1 MPPRRGTPSHPQ
13 SPTPSTQHPAPDP
26 QRPLPSTQHRTKPV
40 YTRIAKAPRLP
51 FATAASDPPSSDLR
65 PPSSVVVIGAG
76 AAGLMA
82 ALMAAR
88 AGASVVLLDSQEVI
102 GAKILVSGGGRCNV
116 TNESVEPKHFH
127 SGSPALVEAVLGAF
141 NVEDTLDVFG
151 QLGVPL
157 KLEPEMGKYFP
168 VSDSAHTVLD
178 ALVNA
183 VRQAGVRLR
192 CGQAVSAVEPGTKWT
207 VTTPEREYEASAVII
222 CTGGLALPKSGS
234 TGTGYVMASRLG
246 HTIVQ
251 TTPALS
257 PLLADCPAHAEL
269 SGVTLPVRLTWK
281 SDDEVLAQYEG
292 SFLFTHTGYSG
303 PPALNVS
310 RHIAR
315 DKQAYPAAELT
326 ARFVPA
332 VPEGGEDEFWDYV
345 LSEYGGFRS
354 VAMVSHFVPRRVA
367 EMICAVADVPGNVAL
382 ARMSARDWRHLA
394 KAMLDQPLPVTDI
407 DGYRKAEATA
417 GGVDANEVDPSTMMS
432 RFVPGLFLAGEVL
445 DVDGQLGGYNFQWA
459 WSSGAVAGRAAGLFA
474 NKG

>member
-1 MPPRRGTPSHPQ
+1 MSEPIYTNDERPKTPQRRDAPSDPQ
-13 SPTPSTQHPAPDP
+13 HPTPAPQHLA
-26 QRPLPSTQHRTKPV
+26 KPV
-40 YTRIAKAPRLP
+40 YTRIAKPPRLP
-51 FATAASDPPSSDLR
+51 FATAASAPPSSDLR

-88 AGASVVLLDSQEVI
+88 AGAGVVLLDSQEVI

-116 TNESVEPKHFH
+116 TNEHVAPSHFH
-127 SGSPALVEAVLGAF
+127 SGSPELVAAALDAF
-141 NVEDTLDVFG
+141 NVEDTLDVFN

-168 VSDSAHTVLD
+168 VSDSAQTVLD
-178 ALVNA
+178 ALVTA

-192 CGQAVSAVEPGTKWT
+192 AGQPVSGISPGKTWT
-207 VTTPEREYEASAVII
+207 VSTPEREYEASAVVV

-234 TGTGYVMASRLG
+234 TGAGYVMASHLG
-246 HTIVQ
+246 HAIVH

-269 SGVTLPVRLTWK
+269 SGVTLPARLTWK
-281 SDDEVLAQYEG
+281 TDDEVLAQYEG

-315 DKQAYPAAELT
+315 DRQAHPDAELT
-326 ARFVPA
+326 ARFIPA
-332 VPEGGEDEFWDYV
+332 VPDGGEDEFWDYV

-367 EMICAVADVPGNVAL
+367 EMICAVADVPANVAL

-394 KAMLDQPLPVTDI
+394 KAMLDQPLPVTEV
-407 DGYRKAEATA
+407 DGYRKAETTA
-417 GGVDANEVDPSTMMS
+417 GGVDANEVDPKTMMS
-432 RFVPGLFLAGEVL
+432 RIVPGLFLAGEVL

-459 WSSGAVAGRAAGLFA
+459 WSSGAVAGRAAALFA
-474 NKG
+474 RA